1 MADGSGVGG
10 NGDSRLEVD
19 VRGKGQ
25 GIVVRKGGLSPREDE
40 LVIRI
45 YSTARRSA
53 VIEEVSI
60 ASKSCAATDS
70 WDAAGLVGGRAAGE
84 SPDGS
89 VVVALE
95 GIDVD
100 VELRLGLLQRSQS
113 KQSCGDYKGAECQ
126 TFTACGGGGGR

>member
-25 GIVVRKGGLSPREDE
+25 GIVAKNGGLSPREDE

-45 YSTARRSA
+45 CSTARRNA
-53 VIEEVSI
+53 VIDEVSI

-84 SPDGS
+84 GPNSSGI
-89 VVVALE
+89 VALE

-100 VELRLGLLQRSQS
+100 VELRLGMFKRGQG
-113 KQSCGDYKGAECQ
+113 KQGCGD
-126 TFTACGGGGGR
+126 